1 MALAAGPLP
10 PPDYDSHSIDV
21 VPRYPRPMNILVVE
35 SKAKCKTL
43 LKHLGKD
50 AWRVMPTGGH
60 IERLADDRKLHP
72 PKEVKKAYWSHAA
85 GELPKPPWFWTER
98 GEAAIQAIRDEAAKH
113 DSVTFYLAADPDREG
128 ERIAWH
134 LERLLSDLGPCH
146 RVTFQEVTKAAVL
159 EAVAAPGKV
168 DQALVDAALI
178 RTFVD
183 RLVGWRASKIAKRYT
198 TTSSNSMGRVQT
210 PTLGFV
216 VERELER
223 EAHVPVRYFEVLA
236 TTELTDWRVR
246 FHEKS
251 DADAWVDEK
260 NRFNAHRSSDAELA
274 QSAYDALRAAGTL
287 AISEVTRKQRSET
300 PKAPFSTDALLQAA
314 GSRWGWSPKKT
325 AVLAGQL
332 YEAGHLTYI
341 RTDSTRLAAEAV
353 EAGRAV
359 VSDTW
364 GAERLGAVV
373 GDVAA
378 VGDAASP
385 SDKAPA
391 ADAGSS
397 SGKATAATDPGSP
410 SSKAPAAAGVQDA
423 HEAIRPTDLA
433 RAQISDAEPDVQKL
447 YALVRAR
454 TLASLMVPSQ
464 RVTLSLKA
472 RCEQL
477 ERVLEGTVGW
487 YAEPGWRR
495 AFVGPGLDD
504 APPTEALTVD
514 VGTIL
519 ALSPGDDEHS
529 NPELRED
536 QTRPPARY
544 RSHTLVGA
552 MKEAGIGRPSTYSK
566 TVERLEDR
574 RYVVTEDGGL
584 APTESGRNIWLE
596 AAPLFSLPQRG
607 ELFQTAYSADM
618 EALLDRVAEREHDAS
633 KAWGTMLDDFK
644 AAHDMARQASAE
656 GPLQPRT
663 RLKLEEFREAA
674 PELIDEIGDLDD
686 MVQETGKTL
695 LADLRERGIA
705 LLPSRNQ
712 QEFLEKLLESTGL
725 GLDEAVEAADLRLAG
740 DLPNRAEASALIE
753 HLKAAQA
760 ESRAPTAK
768 QLRWIADLAKKAE
781 LSEAEACALVSLTAY
796 DTLSGGKE
804 GSASALIDALLA
816 RTRGKGK
823 AGARS

>member
-1 MALAAGPLP
+1 
-10 PPDYDSHSIDV
+10 
-21 VPRYPRPMNILVVE
+21 MNILVVE

-60 IERLADDRKLHP
+60 IERLAEDRTLHP

-98 GEAAIQAIRDEAAKH
+98 GEAAIKAIREEAAKH
-113 DSVTFYLAADPDREG
+113 DSVSFYLAADPDREG

-146 RVTFQEVTKAAVL
+146 RVTFQEVTAAAVL
-159 EAVAAPGKV
+159 EAVAAPGEV

-236 TTELTDWRVR
+236 GTALTDWRVR

-251 DADAWVDEK
+251 DAQAWVDEK
-260 NRFNAHRSSDAELA
+260 NRFNAHRTSDAELA
-274 QSAYDALRAAGTL
+274 QSAHHALGAAGEVVV
-287 AISEVTRKQRSET
+287 SDVTRKTRSES
-300 PKAPFSTDALLQAA
+300 PKAPFSTDTLLQTA

-325 AVLAGQL
+325 AALAGQL

-353 EAGRAV
+353 EAARAV

-364 GAERLGAVV
+364 GAERLGA
-373 GDVAA
+373 
-378 VGDAASP
+378 AASAAAAKP
-385 SDKAPA
+385 TGNAPA
-391 ADAGSS
+391 AV
-397 SGKATAATDPGSP
+397 P
-410 SSKAPAAAGVQDA
+410 SDQADNAPAAAASSAAAAPSAPAAGVQDA
-423 HEAIRPTDLA
+423 HEAIRPTDLTC
-433 RAQISDAEPDVQKL
+433 AQLPDVEPDVQKL

-454 TLASLMVPSQ
+454 TLASLMIPSQ
-464 RVTLSLKA
+464 RITLSLKA
-472 RCEQL
+472 RCDGL
-477 ERVLEGTVGW
+477 DRVLEGTVGW
-487 YAEPGWRR
+487 YAEPGWRQ
-495 AFVGPGLDD
+495 AFVGEGLDD
-504 APPTEALTVD
+504 APPTEPLTVD
-514 VGTIL
+514 NGTTL
-519 ALSPGDDEHS
+519 ALTPGDDEHP

-536 QTRPPARY
+536 QTKPPARY
-544 RSHTLVGA
+544 RPHTLVGA
-552 MKEAGIGRPSTYSK
+552 MKDAGIGRPSTYAK

-574 RYVVTEDGGL
+574 RYVVVEDGAL

-596 AAPLFSLPQRG
+596 AAPLFCLPNEG
-607 ELFQTAYSADM
+607 ELFQTGYSADM
-618 EALLDRVAEREHDAS
+618 EALLDRVAERQHDAS
-633 KAWGTMLDDFK
+633 KAWETMLDDFK
-644 AAHDMARQASAE
+644 AAHGNAQQASAD

-674 PELIDEIGDLDD
+674 PELTDEIGDLDT
-686 MVQETGKTL
+686 MTQQTGKTL
-695 LADLRERGIA
+695 LADLRERGID
-705 LLPSRNQ
+705 LLPSQNQ
-712 QEFLEKLLESTGL
+712 QDFLDKLLESTGL
-725 GLDEAVEAADLRLAG
+725 SLAEAVEAADLRLAG

-760 ESRAPTAK
+760 ESRVPTPK
-768 QLRWIADLAKKAE
+768 QRRWIVDLTKKAE
-781 LSEAEACALVSLTAY
+781 LDEGKACALVGVAAY
-796 DTLSGGKE
+796 NELSGGKE
-804 GSASALIDALLA
+804 GTASALIDALLA
-816 RTRGKGK
+816 RTKGKGSGK
-823 AGARS
+823 PAAKPG